1 MEDKIRWPGGA
12 KCAVMLSFD
21 IDGETLFVE
30 GPEGTDWHYPRSVS
44 YGRFGPNRGTWHIL
58 DVLERKNVP
67 ATFFIPGRTANRYP
81 DLVKAIGE
89 AGHEIG
95 CHGYD
100 HELFSEFTL
109 DEQKDIILRA
119 QNEIMKQTGKKF
131 KGFRTPS
138 GDPTPET
145 ASLCRDLGFT
155 YSSSMRG
162 DDRPYRTVIDG
173 EETDFIEIPAK
184 WELDDYPQ
192 LSYDFFPAMPIS
204 LDRLQGYHLTLDN
217 WKREFDG
224 YYKYGYHFVIMCH
237 PQVIGTPGKIV
248 ILEELIDYIKSFPD
262 VWFATGSEI
271 AEWWQQNY

>member
-145 ASLCRDLGFT
+145 AALCRDLGFT

-192 LSYDFFPAMPIS
+192 LSYDFFPAM
-204 LDRLQGYHLTLDN
+204 L
-217 WKREFDG
+217 
-224 YYKYGYHFVIMCH
+224 
-237 PQVIGTPGKIV
+237 
-248 ILEELIDYIKSFPD
+248 
-262 VWFATGSEI
+262 
-271 AEWWQQNY
+271 